1 MCDTFV
7 ALPSAT
13 ADGALIFGKN
23 SDREPNEAQVLE
35 YHPAADHPPGAKV
48 RCTYIE
54 IPQTSATNEVLLSRP
69 FWMWGAEMGANQH
82 GVVIGN
88 EAVWSRMPLNR
99 GAALTGMDLLRLS
112 LERAASA
119 QQALEVMVQLLA
131 DHGQG
136 GICGFEDKKAT
147 YHNSY
152 IIADP
157 GEAWVLETAGP
168 LWAAI
173 KVRDVYAISNGFTI
187 GEQLDEQHPDLIET
201 ARRNGWLKRGE
212 TFHFAHCYADWFYH
226 TFTACR
232 HRRRRSLNSLK
243 EERQRFDLRAA
254 MGLLRDHGTA
264 DYRPD
269 RHLLVDRLCA
279 HAANPVS
286 RHATQ
291 STGSFIAHLMPRS
304 RTYWATGTSAP
315 CTGVFK
321 PLWFEGPV
329 LPSLGVPTGR
339 CDRESWW
346 WRHERL
352 HRAVLLD
359 FSARLAAFCDDRAH
373 LEEQF
378 LRQAT
383 ETTDP
388 WGCTQSAFARAA
400 TAREE
405 WLARVQ
411 DMPLRRRPL
420 AYYRLYWRR
429 QNRKAGMATER

>member
-7 ALPSAT
+7 ALPSTT

-54 IPQTSATNEVLLSRP
+54 IPQPSATNGILLSRP

-99 GAALTGMDLLRLS
+99 GAALTGMDLLRLA

-131 DHGQG
+131 DHDQG
-136 GICGFEDKKAT
+136 GLCGYEDKKAA

-168 LWAAI
+168 LWAAL
-173 KVRDVYAISNGFTI
+173 KVRDVYAISNGLTI
-187 GEQLDEQHPDLIET
+187 GEQIDEQHPDLIET

-232 HRRRRSLNSLK
+232 KRRGLTLGRLG
-243 EERQRFDLRAA
+243 EQPGRFNLRAA
-254 MGLLRDHGTA
+254 MALLRDHGTK

-291 STGSFIAHLMPRS
+291 STGSLIAHLAPGRH
-304 RTYWATGTSAP
+304 TYWATGTSAP

-321 PLWFEGPV
+321 PLWLEGLV
-329 LPSLGVPTGR
+329 LPSLGEPTGEF
-339 CDRESWW
+339 DRESLW

-359 FSARLAAFCDDRAH
+359 FSARLAAFRDDRDR
-373 LEEQF
+373 LEKQF
-378 LRQAT
+378 MRQAT
-383 ETTDP
+383 EATDP
-388 WGCTQSAFARAA
+388 WGRTQSAFARADS
-400 TAREE
+400 AREG
-405 WLARVQ
+405 WLARVR
-411 DMPLRRRPL
+411 DIALRRRPP
-420 AYYRLYWRR
+420 AHYRLYWRR
-429 QNRKAGMATER
+429 QNRNAGLAAKR

>member
-1 MCDTFV
+1 MCDIFV

-35 YHPAADHPPGAKV
+35 YHPAADHSRGAKV

-54 IPQTSATNEVLLSRP
+54 IPQTSATNGVLLSRP
-69 FWMWGAEMGANQH
+69 FWMWGAEMGANEH

-99 GAALTGMDLLRLS
+99 GAALTGMDLLRLA
-112 LERAASA
+112 LERAKTAPA
-119 QQALEVMVQLLA
+119 ALEVMVQLLA

-136 GICGFEDKKAT
+136 GICGYEDKKAT

-157 GEAWVLETAGP
+157 NEAWVLEIAGP

-173 KVRDVYAISNGFTI
+173 KVRDMYAISNGLTI
-187 GEQLDEQHPDLIET
+187 GEQIDEQHPDLIET
-201 ARRNGWLKRGE
+201 ARRKGWLKRGE
-212 TFHFAHCYADWFYH
+212 TFHFARCYADWFYH

-232 HRRRRSLNSLK
+232 KRRGRTL
-243 EERQRFDLRAA
+243 ERLGEQPGRFNLRAA

-264 DYRPD
+264 NYRPD
-269 RHLLVDRLCA
+269 RHLLIDRLCA

-291 STGSFIAHLMPRS
+291 STGSLIAHLAPGRH
-304 RTYWATGTSAP
+304 TYWVTGTSAP

-321 PLWFEGPV
+321 PLWFEGAV
-329 LPSLGVPTGR
+329 LATQGEPTGKF
-339 CDRESWW
+339 DGESLW

-352 HRAVLLD
+352 HRAVLFD
-359 FSARLAAFCDDRAH
+359 FSARLAAFCDDRDR
-373 LEEQF
+373 LEEEF
-378 LRQAT
+378 MSQAK
-383 ETTDP
+383 EATDP
-388 WGCTQSAFARAA
+388 WGCTQSAFARADS
-400 TAREE
+400 AREE
-405 WLARVQ
+405 WLARLQ
-411 DMPLRRRPL
+411 DIPLGRRAL

-429 QNRKAGMATER
+429 QNRKAGIPAER